1 MWVKVGSMKTL
12 QLLLL
17 SLESVFGVFFSI
29 LLKKETLTLQ
39 IVLGFIIIFLSVFV
53 SETKLSFLHRGEE
66 K

>member
-1 MWVKVGSMKTL
+1 MVTVKSFLNMERGEGRL
-12 QLLLL
+12 I
-17 SLESVFGVFFSI
+17 ESQNVFFSI

-53 SETKLSFLHRGEE
+53 SETKLSFLHKGEE

>member
-1 MWVKVGSMKTL
+1 MGQSWVNENIAA
-12 QLLLL
+12 LLL

-53 SETKLSFLHRGEE
+53 SETKLFFLHKGEE